1 MYKLVSGGAHQPAIT
16 SRYSH
21 LLKSLYKPP
30 TPPLMKHPTKMQ
42 NLFITILIIFFLY
55 NPSAAL
61 GEGTLAGG
69 WKPIPDVTDPT
80 VVDIAKFAVDEHNK
94 EAHAALKFVK
104 VVKGE
109 SQVVSG
115 KNYNLTIMAADGG
128 AGKNYVALV
137 WDKPWQKFRKLVS
150 FKGPV

>member
-1 MYKLVSGGAHQPAIT
+1 MN
-16 SRYSH
+16 
-21 LLKSLYKPP
+21 
-30 TPPLMKHPTKMQ
+30 HPTKMQ
-42 NLFITILIIFFLY
+42 NLFILILIIFFLY

-61 GEGTLAGG
+61 GEGTLTGG

-94 EAHAALKFVK
+94 EAHASLKFVK

-109 SQVVSG
+109 KCQVVAG
-115 KNYNLTIMAADGG
+115 MNYNVTITAADGG

-137 WDKPWQKFRKLVS
+137 WNKPWEKFMQLVS